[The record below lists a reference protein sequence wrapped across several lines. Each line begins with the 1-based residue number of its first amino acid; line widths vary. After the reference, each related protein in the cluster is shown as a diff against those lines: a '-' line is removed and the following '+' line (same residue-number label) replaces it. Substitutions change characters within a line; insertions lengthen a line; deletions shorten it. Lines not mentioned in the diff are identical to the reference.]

1 MQVDKKEVAAQW
13 DSEELEMKYS
23 SSEQRIAILVAEM
36 ERLNALSENDKAK
49 LEKFHDDMQEDKKD
63 IAALREEI
71 AQYQMKVEE
80 RDKMIDR
87 YRKVIQEPRYFKS
100 PEKDEVLCEEVCKLV
115 QYFTVPRISTTTS
128 DYPDINGLKA
138 NITQLEHTV
147 QELTEEN
154 NALHSRLPTH
164 QSPTASLIPLSIAAL
179 QEALFNETEMEELK
193 KLKEENEMYQ
203 TNGKRQSQAIL
214 GLKKELEATKVLCG
228 YTCRVNTEGLTLF
241 VLFCWV

>member
-1 MQVDKKEVAAQW
+1 MKTITKKKTRKKNKEQSESTALVMQ
-13 DSEELEMKYS
+13 L
-23 SSEQRIAILVAEM
+23 LAER
-36 ERLNALSENDKAK
+36 ERLNASSEDDKAMV
-49 LEKFHDDMQEDKKD
+49 EKFHDDMQENKKE

-71 AQYQMKVEE
+71 AQYVIKVEE

-87 YRKVIQEPRYFKS
+87 YRKVVQEPKYFKS
-100 PEKDEVLCEEVCKLV
+100 PEKDEVVCEEVCRLV
-115 QYFTVPRISTTTS
+115 QYFTVPQATS
-128 DYPDINGLKA
+128 ILCDHPDINGLKA

-164 QSPTASLIPLSIAAL
+164 QSPTASLIPLSSAAL

-228 YTCRVNTEGLTLF
+228 STCKSKY
-241 VLFCWV
+241 